1 MTADAAQLDRT
12 LDPATAGDQNS
23 APRQFLNEHSGYIT
37 LAGPNKL
44 HVPFYA
50 APRPASDMRAAGR
63 LNIGLNTSSAALTLH
78 GADLNTP
85 AYRSRAWAL
94 ELQEHNPD
102 ASYTTGLQNA
112 GDLKYIGVG
121 SDITATG
128 KLNNDTMIYFG
139 IATYG
144 AWSTPDLR
152 DARFEVFI
160 DTNNDGATD
169 FMVVNWNQSQASG
182 AIDPS
187 DVFVAAVI
195 DQRRGVVV
203 ATHAINTL
211 SATTETALF
220 NSSVLVLPVA
230 AGDLRL
236 TAGKSRFTYY
246 VLAFQRE
253 APSDIDSS
261 LEHSFDPA
269 APALSLGGVPLVGDL
284 NGASAQVR
292 INRGSWLRDR
302 AQGLLLLH
310 LLNTV
315 PYQAEVVP
323 IDVAFRRV
331 FFPVLER

>member
-1 MTADAAQLDRT
+1 
-12 LDPATAGDQNS
+12 
-23 APRQFLNEHSGYIT
+23 
-37 LAGPNKL
+37 
-44 HVPFYA
+44 VPFYA
-50 APRPASDMRAAGR
+50 APRAASDMRADGR
-63 LNIGLNTSSAALTLH
+63 LNIGLNTSSAALTLR
-78 GADLNTP
+78 GAGLNTP

-121 SDITATG
+121 SNIAATG
-128 KLNNDTMIYFG
+128 KLNNNTMIYFG

-160 DTNNDGATD
+160 DTNNDGAAD
-169 FMVVNWNQSQASG
+169 FVVVNWNQSQASG
-182 AIDPS
+182 ATDPS

-203 ATHAINTL
+203 ATHTINTL
-211 SATTETALF
+211 SATTETGLF

-253 APSDIDSS
+253 APSDIDGS
-261 LEHSFDPA
+261 LEHSFDAA
-269 APALSLGGVPLVGDL
+269 APAISLGVPLVDDL
-284 NGASAQVR
+284 NGASVQVQ

-315 PYQAEVVP
+315 PNQAEVVSM
-323 IDVAFRRV
+323 DVAFRRI
-331 FFPVLER
+331 FFPVLEH